1 METTITILRDNAPFA
16 AMLLLAVLYLR
27 QDVTELR
34 SDMDQRFTDM
44 DRRFTEVGQDI
55 TEMGQGIAGLGSD
68 TDRGFT
74 EVRSDIAGLGER
86 MARVESKVDGMDN
99 RLSRV
104 EGLLDEMRPL
114 DMNTTDAQGMG
125 KARAEAAT
133 EAIHTSEREPAAHL
147 AGETGLG
154 AAPEEVRK
162 MRAGFRQYRLGES
175 PEFGE
180 RLPIFAKLFP
190 I

>member
-1 METTITILRDNAPFA
+1 MEATITILRDNAPFA

-34 SDMDQRFTDM
+34 SDMD
-44 DRRFTEVGQDI
+44 RRFTEVGQDI
-55 TEMGQGIAGLGSD
+55 AGLKSEIGEDIAKLRSDTDRRFTEVSQDITEMGQDIAKLRSDMDRGFTEVRSDIAELRSD

-86 MARVESKVDGMDN
+86 TARVESKVDGMDN

-125 KARAEAAT
+125 KTRAEAGSVFWGT
-133 EAIHTSEREPAAHL
+133 TSICWPH
-147 AGETGLG
+147 
-154 AAPEEVRK
+154 
-162 MRAGFRQYRLGES
+162 
-175 PEFGE
+175 
-180 RLPIFAKLFP
+180 
-190 I
+190 